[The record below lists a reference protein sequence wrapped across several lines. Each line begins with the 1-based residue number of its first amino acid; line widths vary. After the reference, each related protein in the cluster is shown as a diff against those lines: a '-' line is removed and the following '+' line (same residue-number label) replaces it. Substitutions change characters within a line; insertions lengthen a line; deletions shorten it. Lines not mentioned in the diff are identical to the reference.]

1 MALIRLSTLAFLGS
15 LAPVF
20 AQAPDVVTDI
30 PPVHG
35 LVSRVM
41 EGVGAPL
48 NLLKQGASPH
58 DYALRPSDAA
68 ALQNA
73 DIVFW
78 TGEGLAPWLSK
89 TIEQVAPDALS
100 IPLSTIEGVIHLPFR
115 ENAVFDE
122 HDDHDEHDNHDNH
135 DEHDHGAGADDPHM
149 WLDPENAKVWMRAI
163 ARTLA
168 EKDPENAVQYEANAN
183 AGIAEIDAAIVRI
196 SKALEPLHDL
206 RFIVFHDAYH
216 YFEARF
222 GVEAVGAVS
231 MSDASAPSPK
241 RIAQLQDA
249 VERSGVTCAFSEP
262 QYNSQLVDTVLGKSV
277 GARAVIDPLGTH
289 IEAGP
294 QFYIALLDHITQAF
308 MPCQ

>member
-1 MALIRLSTLAFLGS
+1 
-15 LAPVF
+15 
-20 AQAPDVVTDI
+20 
-30 PPVHG
+30 
-35 LVSRVM
+35 
-41 EGVGAPL
+41 
-48 NLLKQGASPH
+48 
-58 DYALRPSDAA
+58 
-68 ALQNA
+68 
-73 DIVFW
+73 
-78 TGEGLAPWLSK
+78 
-89 TIEQVAPDALS
+89 
-100 IPLSTIEGVIHLPFR
+100 
-115 ENAVFDE
+115 
-122 HDDHDEHDNHDNH
+122 DEHDNHD
-135 DEHDHGAGADDPHM
+135 DHDHGAGADDPHM
-149 WLDPENAKVWMRAI
+149 WLDPENAKVWMQAI

-196 SKALEPLHDL
+196 SKELEPLHDL

-277 GARAVIDPLGTH
+277 GARAIIDPLGAH

-308 MPCQ
+308 VSCQ